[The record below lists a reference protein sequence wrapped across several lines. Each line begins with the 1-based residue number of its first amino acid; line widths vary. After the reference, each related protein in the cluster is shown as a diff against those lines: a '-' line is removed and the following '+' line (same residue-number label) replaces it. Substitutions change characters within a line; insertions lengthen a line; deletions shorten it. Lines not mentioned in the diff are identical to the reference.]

1 MCILKF
7 LCNYLLKIRA
17 QNEIMCI
24 FKYLVSVG
32 ISLETNKIYVYLYFV
47 MPNMHGSVLESDDI
61 YGHFIWHIVSG
72 VYTVILA
79 LTIWSYFFRT

>member
-61 YGHFIWHIVSG
+61 YGHFI
-72 VYTVILA
+72 
-79 LTIWSYFFRT
+79 